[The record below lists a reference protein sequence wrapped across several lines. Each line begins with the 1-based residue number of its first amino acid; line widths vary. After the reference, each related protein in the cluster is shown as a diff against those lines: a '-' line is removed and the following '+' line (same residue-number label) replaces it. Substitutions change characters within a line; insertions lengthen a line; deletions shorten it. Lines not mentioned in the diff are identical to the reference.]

1 MRDKNTLIVG
11 CWRGMML
18 RYDLKAKT
26 YKTFTA
32 ITLGD
37 ITDLLSIDNNTF
49 AFSLEDTIIIW
60 KY

>member
-1 MRDKNTLIVG
+1 
-11 CWRGMML
+11 ML

-49 AFSLEDTIIIW
+49 ASSLEDTIIIW